1 MNIYQPSPAY
11 LMQSFNTLATNGREY
26 HVQGK
31 FKSIEWI
38 WLELKSEECCVHLM
52 QGAEFKIL

>member
-1 MNIYQPSPAY
+1 MRKFQILATYSFFMNKSQPSPAY
-11 LMQSFNTLATNGREY
+11 LMKSFNTLATNGREY

-38 WLELKSEECCVHLM
+38 WLELRSEE
-52 QGAEFKIL
+52 